1 MTVDATTGGPSARAL
16 SPLARAFSEAWRAAS
31 ASPSPP
37 VGLDAVDAERRLA
50 AIVARGREAHPE
62 LSLDS
67 ELFIRQVA
75 RCVAR
80 TLALPLEAA
89 ESLAIDDL
97 YLAGACAVGA
107 GGAAATF
114 ERLCGTRMRAALAT
128 VVKSTDLRAE
138 VEQHAR
144 DVLLIGAGKA
154 APKITEYRGQ
164 GPLGRWVSVV
174 ATGLAISVVRADQT
188 ELRVRDAAARELAPA
203 VAQPEIELA
212 RKRYR
217 EDFESALG
225 EAISA
230 LDPRRK
236 VLLRLQLVRGISV
249 EKIGKMYGVSQSTAS
264 RWLAEAREA
273 IRDEMDRLMRGRLD
287 LSRDELASLAGL
299 VASQLD
305 LSMSRLLKGTTGAG

>member
-1 MTVDATTGGPSARAL
+1 MTANATTRGPTARTP

-37 VGLDAVDAERRLA
+37 AGLDAADAEGRLA
-50 AIVARGREAHPE
+50 AMVARGREAHPE
-62 LSLDS
+62 LPLDS
-67 ELFIRQVA
+67 ELFVRQVA
-75 RCVAR
+75 RCAAR
-80 TLALPLEAA
+80 TEAVPLDAA

-97 YLAGACAVGA
+97 FLAGACAVGV
-107 GGAAATF
+107 GGAAAAF
-114 ERLCGTRMRAALAT
+114 ERLCGTRMRAALAA
-128 VVKSTDLRAE
+128 VVKSIDLRSE

-154 APKITEYRGQ
+154 VPKISEYRGQ

-174 ATGLAISVVRADQT
+174 ATGLAISVVRAVQT
-188 ELRVRDAAARELAPA
+188 ELRIRDAAAREVAPT
-203 VAQPEIELA
+203 VARPEIELA
-212 RKRYR
+212 KQRYR
-217 EDFESALG
+217 QDFESALS

-230 LDPRRK
+230 LDARGK

-264 RWLAEAREA
+264 RWLAEARET
-273 IRDEMDRLMRGRLD
+273 IRDELDRLMRGRLD
-287 LSRDELASLAGL
+287 VSRDELASLAGL

-305 LSMSRLLKGTTGAG
+305 LSMSRLLKGTTDEG

>member
-1 MTVDATTGGPSARAL
+1 MTTSATTRGPSGRKP
-16 SPLARAFSEAWRAAS
+16 SPLGPAFSEAWRAAS
-31 ASPSPP
+31 ASPSAP
-37 VGLDAVDAERRLA
+37 VALDSADAERRLA

-75 RCVAR
+75 RCLAR
-80 TLALPLEAA
+80 TEALPLDAA

-97 YLAGACAVGA
+97 YLAGACAVGVA
-107 GGAAATF
+107 GAAAAF
-114 ERLCGTRMRAALAT
+114 ERRCGTRMRAALAA
-128 VVKSTDLRAE
+128 VVKSIDLRAE

-154 APKITEYRGQ
+154 VPKITEYRGQ

-188 ELRVRDAAARELAPA
+188 ELRVRDAAAREIAPT
-203 VAQPEIELA
+203 VARPELELA
-212 RKRYR
+212 KQRYR

-230 LDPRRK
+230 LDPRGK

-264 RWLAEAREA
+264 RWLAEARET
-273 IRDEMDRLMRGRLD
+273 IRDELDRLMRSRLD